1 MRVITNG
8 FDLIHQAMNKLEYHN
23 MKYLNNNHI
32 FVFILTAVAKLL
44 LHYSI
49 YTTVLHYQ
57 NTFDQC
63 VDYK

>member
-1 MRVITNG
+1 
-8 FDLIHQAMNKLEYHN
+8 MNKFEYHN

-32 FVFILTAVAKLL
+32 FVFILSAVAKLL